1 MKFKTPLIIM
11 TNHELP
17 EYTELV
23 KSIANREGFEVMPW
37 TLFPPKGAIIL
48 VLSLETEVPSH
59 FLPVLS
65 SARFQECYRI
75 IFNPFEYMGG
85 TEEIKVGGSRT
96 QGTSSGKIEGSGSGT
111 ILADFGKQK
120 LLGKKSLH
128 GDMNFNITGSHE
140 STESSETQNYVDP
153 RSMRFLTTR
162 GLEWYFDEH
171 VRSEKQLFMRMQRYA
186 FVQEYGLWHDDPGD
200 RDLIIHGAG
209 GGLER
214 FNYKQKPVSD
224 DHRGGLF
231 CFEEAKA
238 AF

>member
-37 TLFPPKGAIIL
+37 TLLPPKGAIIL
-48 VLSLETEVPSH
+48 LLSLETEVPSH

-65 SARFQECYRI
+65 SPRFQDCYRI

-111 ILADFGKQK
+111 ILPSPPGSSAAM
-120 LLGKKSLH
+120 SR
-128 GDMNFNITGSHE
+128 NFLNGVISRVTSC
-140 STESSETQNYVDP
+140 
-153 RSMRFLTTR
+153 
-162 GLEWYFDEH
+162 
-171 VRSEKQLFMRMQRYA
+171 
-186 FVQEYGLWHDDPGD
+186 
-200 RDLIIHGAG
+200 
-209 GGLER
+209 
-214 FNYKQKPVSD
+214 
-224 DHRGGLF
+224 F
-231 CFEEAKA
+231 CLC
-238 AF
+238 